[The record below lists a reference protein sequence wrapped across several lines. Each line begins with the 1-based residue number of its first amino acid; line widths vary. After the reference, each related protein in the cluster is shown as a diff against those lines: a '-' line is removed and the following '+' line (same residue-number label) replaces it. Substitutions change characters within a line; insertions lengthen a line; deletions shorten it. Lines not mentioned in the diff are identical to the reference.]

1 MDRDRLV
8 GYEHIYEFQPGFHE
22 RLFRNWPEPREQ
34 LHAGGWA
41 ATRCLV
47 DKLGIRAGTAVLDVC
62 CGEGGTA
69 IWMAQNL
76 GAHVVGIDILGNAVE
91 AAGHE
96 ARKEGIQS
104 SCSLIRANLFSLPF
118 KDETFD
124 IVIGQDPDGLPHV
137 QRVFAFQEIF
147 RVLRKGGQ
155 LGIHHWIPGVGVPQS
170 VIQRFDQVNVAVG
183 YPSHGEVHA
192 AAYIQAMQA
201 ASFRDIQVLDKSEMY
216 SHHMRAIRNKA
227 LTRGEEVDSWTAAW
241 LDLAEEYPFGVM
253 LFGLKS

>member
-1 MDRDRLV
+1 MDKDRPV
-8 GYEHIYEFQPGFHE
+8 GYEHVSEFQPGFHE
-22 RLFRNWPEPREQ
+22 RLSRNWPEPREQ

-41 ATRCLV
+41 ATRYLV
-47 DKLGIRAGTAVLDVC
+47 DKLEVRAGDAALDVC

-69 IWMAQNL
+69 IWMARNL

-91 AAGHE
+91 TAGRK
-96 ARKEGIQS
+96 ARKEGVQS
-104 SCSLIRANLFSLPF
+104 SCSFIRANLFSLPF

-124 IVIGQDPDGLPHV
+124 FIIGQDPDGLAHV

-155 LGIHHWIPGVGVPQS
+155 LGIQHWIPGIGVPQS

-183 YPSHGEVHA
+183 YPSHGQVHA
-192 AAYIQAMQA
+192 AAYIQAMQG
-201 ASFRDIQVLDKSEMY
+201 ASFQHIRVLDKSEMY
-216 SHHMRAIRNKA
+216 RRHMRAIRDNA
-227 LTRGEEVDSWTAAW
+227 LNRGEEVDFWTAAW
-241 LDLAEEYPFGVM
+241 LELAEEYPFGVM